1 MITNAE
7 SIFLMGTILKNIY
20 SMDVLSN
27 FHLGGII
34 TVFGIVV
41 IFVGY
46 HFRGKIGVFHVL
58 IYFVAVFVLLTG
70 VLLLFAYDKSP
81 IFFN

>member
-1 MITNAE
+1 
-7 SIFLMGTILKNIY
+7 
-20 SMDVLSN
+20 MDVLSN
-27 FHLGGII
+27 FHLGSAITIFGII
-34 TVFGIVV
+34 I
-41 IFVGY
+41 IFVGH

-58 IYFVAVFVLLTG
+58 IYFMAVFVLLTG